1 MFSCLD
7 SRMQDKITTT
17 RDRQFAYERN
27 IQARSCNHCCSGNA
41 ISIAY
46 SGCMYFSALS
56 HKRNNF
62 LKTKVIEYK
71 TRVSI
76 FFSTTFL

>member
-41 ISIAY
+41 I
-46 SGCMYFSALS
+46 
-56 HKRNNF
+56 
-62 LKTKVIEYK
+62 
-71 TRVSI
+71 
-76 FFSTTFL
+76 